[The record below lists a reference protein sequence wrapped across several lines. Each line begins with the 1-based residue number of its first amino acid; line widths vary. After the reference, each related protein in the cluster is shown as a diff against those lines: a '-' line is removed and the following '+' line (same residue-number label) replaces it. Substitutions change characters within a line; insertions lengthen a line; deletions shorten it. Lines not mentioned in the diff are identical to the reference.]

1 MNCQICLKKSD
12 TPYHAACLN
21 QFFALNGVDPVIPM
35 TCSEFYERAPG
46 NVTGFSI
53 SGAQVKMQIKVVN
66 KQLVICSSGGDY
78 ILKPSPQAFPQAAEN
93 EHLCMQ
99 IARALKFEIPPVAL
113 LSFTDEIPVFAIK
126 RFDRSYTNN
135 KREKNKVQKKIHQ
148 EDLMQA
154 MGLAKITS
162 NSKYEYSYQQVLF
175 DLISIAKGLYLAA
188 EFFKRLVFAYLIG
201 NDDLHLKNISL
212 LYSEKGIRLTPLYD
226 YLSTSLYGANG
237 SVMALS
243 MLPDNKETTTF
254 NQMGNGYYYYADFLE
269 LGTSVGLSEKFIAKT
284 ISALTEKIDR
294 IETLV
299 KHSYLNKIRQEQFI
313 DLLNNRKAR
322 LMRKKEEKGDAT
334 L

>member
-12 TPYHAACLN
+12 AFYHATCLK

-35 TCSEFYERAPG
+35 TSSEFYERAPA

-53 SGAQVKMQIKVVN
+53 SGAQVKMQIKVTD

-99 IARALKFEIPPVAL
+99 IARTLKFEIPPVAL
-113 LSFTDEIPVFAIK
+113 LSFADETLVFAIK
-126 RFDRSYTNN
+126 RFDRHYHKEN
-135 KREKNKVQKKIHQ
+135 KIQQKIHQ

-154 MGLAKITS
+154 MSLAKITS
-162 NSKYEYSYQQVLF
+162 NSKYEYSYQQVLL
-175 DLISIAKGLYLAA
+175 DLITIAKGLHLAA

-212 LYSEKGIRLTPLYD
+212 LYTKEGIRLTPLYD

-243 MLPDNKETTTF
+243 MLPDNKETSTF
-254 NQMGNGYYYYADFLE
+254 NKMGNGYYYYADFQA
-269 LGTSVGLSEKFIAKT
+269 LGTSVGLTEKFIAKT
-284 ISALTEKIDR
+284 IRTLTGKMDKIE
-294 IETLV
+294 ILV
-299 KHSYLNKIRQEQFI
+299 KHSYLNQTRQQQFI
-313 DLLNNRKAR
+313 DLINNRKAR
-322 LMRKKEEKGDAT
+322 LIEAI
-334 L
+334 